1 MELTS
6 ENCLFLDELD
16 DDTFKDVIDAIST
29 KTEEVINDKLVSQG
43 LKPLDE
49 EEIVEEPSPDIPLVS
64 LVMDAPEEEAK
75 NKLINSISQAMTE
88 AIEKGKTFS
97 LIDLMV
103 LEIPDST
110 FSVSI
115 EGDVAILNIDGFE
128 FKLNSEFQLY
138 E

>member
-49 EEIVEEPSPDIPLVS
+49 EEIVEEPSPDIP
-64 LVMDAPEEEAK
+64 ATINTEAK

>member
-49 EEIVEEPSPDIPLVS
+49 EEIVEEPSPDIPATINTEELK
-64 LVMDAPEEEAK
+64 EEAK